1 MGFMEKVA
9 KKYKTLNVFL
19 NARFCLQ
26 LRLQTCSYFCKGLY
40 LRYLCLI
47 QKGAIMAKQLSLS
60 ERIIIEQMIHK
71 DYSFASIGRNLN
83 RSASTIAREV
93 LHYRCFTS
101 RIPIMGENDCINRP
115 GCQRNTLCPE
125 KGFHGCYF
133 SRCKRCSEGI
143 ICTEICDSYD
153 SFQCDLLDKP
163 PYVCSNCKM
172 QKSCKKNKA
181 YYSAHKANAA
191 HHKSIKDAHSGVRK
205 TPKEL
210 REIAEII
217 EPLIAK
223 GQSLNHICATHSNEL
238 GISERTLYNYID
250 KNVFKVRNIDLPKKV
265 VYRERRPKRVLTKLE
280 YQYRQGR
287 TIEDF
292 NSFVEANPDVSIV
305 EMDTVKGSREKGKV
319 FLTMIFRKSNFML
332 IFLMNDGTQD
342 SVIQVFDTLCSLL
355 GTALFKRLFGV
366 ILTDNGVEFKNPN
379 ALEHTR
385 PGLIRTHIFFCDPQA
400 SWQKPHVENNHR
412 LIRRII
418 PKGTSLNKL
427 NVEDTRLVCCHINS
441 VIRDNLDGKTP
452 FDLMDSADEK
462 KLLSALNLSPIPPDE
477 VILSPKLIKH

>member
-1 MGFMEKVA
+1 
-9 KKYKTLNVFL
+9 
-19 NARFCLQ
+19 
-26 LRLQTCSYFCKGLY
+26 
-40 LRYLCLI
+40 
-47 QKGAIMAKQLSLS
+47 MAKQLSLP
-60 ERIIIEQMIHK
+60 ERYVIERMLHQ
-71 DYSFASIGRNLN
+71 DYSFASIGRNLD

-115 GCQRNTLCPE
+115 SCQRNTLCPE
-125 KGFHGCYF
+125 MGVHGCF
-133 SRCKRCSEGI
+133 ASRCKRCPEGI
-143 ICTEICDSYD
+143 ICTSICDNYD

-172 QKSCKKNKA
+172 QKGCKKNKA

-191 HHKSIKDAHSGVRK
+191 HHKSIKDAHIGVRK

-223 GQSLNHICATHSNEL
+223 GQSLNHICQTHADEL
-238 GISERTLYNYID
+238 GVSERTLYNYID
-250 KNVFKVRNIDLPKKV
+250 KNVFKIRNIDLPKKV
-265 VYRERRPKRVLTKLE
+265 VYRERRPKRVLTRLE

-292 NSFVEANPDVSIV
+292 NSFVEANPDVPIV

-319 FLTMIFRKSNFML
+319 FLTMIFRKSSFML

-342 SVIQVFDTLCSLL
+342 SVIQVFDTLSNTL

-385 PGLIRTHIFFCDPQA
+385 PGLIRTHVFFCDPQA

-427 NVEDTRLVCCHINS
+427 NVEDTRLVCCHFNS

>member
-1 MGFMEKVA
+1 MP
-9 KKYKTLNVFL
+9 
-19 NARFCLQ
+19 
-26 LRLQTCSYFCKGLY
+26 
-40 LRYLCLI
+40 
-47 QKGAIMAKQLSLS
+47 KQLSLP
-60 ERIIIEQMIHK
+60 ERIIIERMILQ
-71 DYSFASIGRNLN
+71 DYSFATIGRNLD

-101 RIPIMGENDCINRP
+101 RIPLPGENDCIFRTS
-115 GCQRNTLCPE
+115 CQKNTLCPE
-125 KGFHGCYF
+125 IGVQGCYG
-133 SRCKRCSEGI
+133 SRCKHCLDGI
-143 ICTEICDSYD
+143 ICTTICDLYD

-181 YYSAHKANAA
+181 YYTAHRANAA
-191 HHKSIKDAHSGVRK
+191 HHKSIIDAHSGVRK
-205 TPKEL
+205 TPSEL
-210 REIAEII
+210 REIAELI

-223 GQSLNHICATHSNEL
+223 GQSLNHICTTHAEEL

-265 VYRERRPKRVLTKLE
+265 VYRQRRPKKILTKLE

-292 NSFVEANPDVSIV
+292 NSFTEANPNLSIV
-305 EMDTVKGSREKGKV
+305 EMDTVKGGREKGKA
-319 FLTMIFRKSNFML
+319 FLTIILRRTSFML
-332 IFLMNDGTQD
+332 IFLMNDSTQD
-342 SVIQVFDTLCSLL
+342 SVIQIFDALNELL
-355 GTALFKRLFGV
+355 GIALFKRLFGV

-385 PGLIRTHIFFCDPQA
+385 TGLIRTHVFFCDPQA

-418 PKGTSLNKL
+418 PKGTSFNKL
-427 NVEDTRLVCCHINS
+427 TVGDVSLICCHINS
-441 VIRDNLDGKTP
+441 VLREQLNDKSP
-452 FDLMDSADEK
+452 FELMDSADEK

-477 VILSPKLIKH
+477 VILNPKLIKH

>member
-1 MGFMEKVA
+1 MFDQEGVTVA
-9 KKYKTLNVFL
+9 KH
-19 NARFCLQ
+19 
-26 LRLQTCSYFCKGLY
+26 
-40 LRYLCLI
+40 
-47 QKGAIMAKQLSLS
+47 LSLS
-60 ERIIIEQMIHK
+60 DRIVIEQMLEK

-101 RIPIMGENDCINRP
+101 RIPLMGENDCVNLS

-125 KGFHGCYF
+125 KGLHGCYGY
-133 SRCKRCSEGI
+133 RCKRCPHGI
-143 ICTEICDSYD
+143 VCTSICDNYD
-153 SFQCDLLDKP
+153 SSQCDLLDKP
-163 PYVCSNCKM
+163 PYVCSCCTL
-172 QKSCKKNKA
+172 QKKCRKNKA

-191 HHKSIKDAHSGVRK
+191 HRKSIRIAHSGVRK
-205 TPKEL
+205 TPAEL
-210 REIAEII
+210 REIADII

-223 GQSLNHICATHSNEL
+223 GQSLNHICRTHADEL

-250 KNVFKVRNIDLPKKV
+250 QNVFKVRNIDLPKKV

-292 NSFVEANPDVSIV
+292 NSFVEANPGISIV
-305 EMDTVKGSREKGKV
+305 EMDTVKGSRGKGKV
-319 FLTMIFRKSNFML
+319 FLTMIFRRYSFML
-332 IFLMNDGTQD
+332 VFLMKDGTQD
-342 SVIQVFDTLCSLL
+342 SVIQVFDTLTDML
-355 GTALFKRLFGV
+355 GLALFKRLFGV

-385 PGLIRTHIFFCDPQA
+385 PGLVRTHVFFCDPQA

-418 PKGTSLNKL
+418 PKGTCLNKL
-427 NVEDTRLVCCHINS
+427 TVDDTRLICCHINS

-452 FDLMDSADEK
+452 FDLMVSADAK

>member
-1 MGFMEKVA
+1 
-9 KKYKTLNVFL
+9 
-19 NARFCLQ
+19 
-26 LRLQTCSYFCKGLY
+26 
-40 LRYLCLI
+40 
-47 QKGAIMAKQLSLS
+47 MAKQLSLS

-125 KGFHGCYF
+125 KGFRGCYF

-223 GQSLNHICATHSNEL
+223 GQSLNHICATHSNDL
-238 GISERTLYNYID
+238 VGI
-250 KNVFKVRNIDLPKKV
+250 
-265 VYRERRPKRVLTKLE
+265 
-280 YQYRQGR
+280 G
-287 TIEDF
+287 
-292 NSFVEANPDVSIV
+292 
-305 EMDTVKGSREKGKV
+305 
-319 FLTMIFRKSNFML
+319 
-332 IFLMNDGTQD
+332 
-342 SVIQVFDTLCSLL
+342 IQ
-355 GTALFKRLFGV
+355 AL
-366 ILTDNGVEFKNPN
+366 
-379 ALEHTR
+379 
-385 PGLIRTHIFFCDPQA
+385 
-400 SWQKPHVENNHR
+400 
-412 LIRRII
+412 
-418 PKGTSLNKL
+418 
-427 NVEDTRLVCCHINS
+427 
-441 VIRDNLDGKTP
+441 
-452 FDLMDSADEK
+452 
-462 KLLSALNLSPIPPDE
+462 
-477 VILSPKLIKH
+477 